1 MPLVKIEILKGK
13 STEYKKELLEGIHR
27 ALVETLKIPE
37 NDRFQRLYEL
47 DYVNFQKPP
56 ERTGNITIIEISLF
70 PGRSKESKKNLFKS
84 IVKNLE
90 ESPGIMGYDIMI
102 LLKEPPLH
110 NWGIRGGLPADEVD
124 LGFDVEI

>member
-1 MPLVKIEILKGK
+1 MIIMPLVKIEILKGK

-70 PGRSKESKKNLFKS
+70 PGRSKESKKNL
-84 IVKNLE
+84 E